1 MWEDARPLPH
11 VGGGVVELVL
21 GVTDPLW
28 PGLRDGA
35 GGKKYVSQDGQIP
48 FLIGTNTLCNMDKY
62 NWLSCWRGSATRC
75 DPGGAVCRQAGREPT
90 CRGAGGKFCQST
102 NWMHKPGYLLSW
114 LGLVRMK
121 YVEAWIKKWFNS
133 YPLFEAHTNWL
144 CTLNWTVSLYF
155 CGQYKCVLADQRFAS
170 LCKILLKQLISNCI
184 YAHICNLR
192 FLVHMEQP
200 SDLW

>member
-11 VGGGVVELVL
+11 VGGGVIELVL

-28 PGLRDGA
+28 PGCLRDGA

-75 DPGGAVCRQAGREPT
+75 DPGGAVCRQAGWDGEPT

-121 YVEAWIKKWFNS
+121 YVEAWISTIWSPHKLAV
-133 YPLFEAHTNWL
+133 YIE
-144 CTLNWTVSLYF
+144 LNCLSVFLWT
-155 CGQYKCVLADQRFAS
+155 
-170 LCKILLKQLISNCI
+170 I
-184 YAHICNLR
+184 
-192 FLVHMEQP
+192 
-200 SDLW
+200 